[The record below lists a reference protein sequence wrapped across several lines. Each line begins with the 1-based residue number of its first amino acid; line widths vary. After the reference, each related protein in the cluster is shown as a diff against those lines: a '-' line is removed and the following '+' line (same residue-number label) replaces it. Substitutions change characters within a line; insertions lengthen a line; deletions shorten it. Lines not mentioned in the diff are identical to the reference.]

1 MDFVANNTH
10 TNVALITAPPRHD
23 LMQSSCV
30 NNAVNSFNRKLKK
43 LIKEHHHASLLEI
56 DTNRNLYTNHSLHL
70 NGQGKERLA
79 NQIVSHVHSVLER
92 RKGSPIILN
101 YHQMQNETVH
111 SPEKRSD
118 EHENI
123 YPESNALDPMKDH
136 NYICGNGELE
146 TNTALPITSE
156 EECSEEPP
164 CEQQDPT
171 DSNQTR
177 ATTHGETTDPTTSG
191 RKRKQPVTR
200 GNDFFMDSRP
210 ETTSK
215 TPIVVSNGI
224 KGKQCKLI
232 VLHQNICSLKNKV
245 TELEVLLSTELNH
258 VDILCLTEHWQSDQN
273 LSCINIGGFRLVRSF
288 CRSSS
293 KHGASG
299 IYVKNGLVTSEL
311 DHFKNI

>member
-30 NNAVNSFNRKLKK
+30 NKAVNSFNRKLKK
-43 LIKEHHHASLLEI
+43 LIKAHHHASLLEI
-56 DTNRNLYTNHSLHL
+56 DTNRNLYTNHGLHL

-92 RKGSPIILN
+92 SKGSQIILG
-101 YHQMQNETVH
+101 YHPMQKETVH

-123 YPESNALDPMKDH
+123 HPESNALDPMKDH

-156 EECSEEPP
+156 KECSEEPP

-171 DSNQTR
+171 DSDQTR
-177 ATTHGETTDPTTSG
+177 ATTHGEITDPRTSG

-200 GNDFFMDSRP
+200 GNDFLWTADQRP
-210 ETTSK
+210 
-215 TPIVVSNGI
+215 
-224 KGKQCKLI
+224 Q
-232 VLHQNICSLKNKV
+232 
-245 TELEVLLSTELNH
+245 
-258 VDILCLTEHWQSDQN
+258 
-273 LSCINIGGFRLVRSF
+273 
-288 CRSSS
+288 
-293 KHGASG
+293 
-299 IYVKNGLVTSEL
+299 VKRQ
-311 DHFKNI
+311 